1 MGFLIFKS
9 RFIAVVLLAL
19 LSLCAAAQELIA
31 VNRWVTLTSDS
42 QKSTLA
48 GNSFQGSDYF
58 AWAPVPLQP
67 GGKYT
72 LFAEWDDGKAMLVI
86 MQGHDPR
93 AEAPSPPSGAAKSA
107 SINISGGS
115 ADKINFS
122 VDPRSPGNLGYLVLP
137 AGRPGRTVRIMIK
150 DPGDPDSV
158 TTAVVNG
165 VITGGVFSTPIWV
178 TGRMAGAATTAPQ
191 GFLPLN
197 TWVPLP
203 SPALSGRLAAYENE
217 GEKYFAVVP
226 VKLERGGRYTLFAEW
241 DDGKAMLLF
250 LRGHDPARKGLMAPS
265 GTYSQVTI
273 NISGG
278 KAWRINFVVDPE
290 SPGDTAWIVFPSAT
304 PNRALRIMLKSPGDS
319 DAVTET
325 PVKGSYV
332 GSIYKTPL
340 HLFAPAP

>member
-1 MGFLIFKS
+1 
-9 RFIAVVLLAL
+9 
-19 LSLCAAAQELIA
+19 
-31 VNRWVTLTSDS
+31 
-42 QKSTLA
+42 
-48 GNSFQGSDYF
+48 
-58 AWAPVPLQP
+58 
-67 GGKYT
+67 
-72 LFAEWDDGKAMLVI
+72 MLVI

-93 AEAPSPPSGAAKSA
+93 VEAPPLPSGAAKSA
-107 SINISGGS
+107 VINISGGS
-115 ADKINFS
+115 ADRINFT
-122 VDPRSPGNLGYLVLP
+122 VDPRSPGNVGYLVFP
-137 AGRPGRTVRIMIK
+137 AGKPGRTVRLMIK

-178 TGRMAGAATTAPQ
+178 TGGKAEATATAPQ

-203 SPALSGRLAAYENE
+203 SPTISSRLAAYESE

-226 VKLERGGRYTLFAEW
+226 VRLERGGRYTLFAEW
-241 DDGKAMLLF
+241 DDGKSMLLF
-250 LRGHDPARKGLMAPS
+250 LRGHDPRRTGLMSPS
-265 GTYSQVTI
+265 GTYSQVAI

-278 KAWRINFVVDPE
+278 KAWRINFVVAPE

-325 PVKGSYV
+325 PVKGFYV
-332 GSIYKTPL
+332 GSVYKTPL
-340 HLFAPAP
+340 YLFAPVPQ